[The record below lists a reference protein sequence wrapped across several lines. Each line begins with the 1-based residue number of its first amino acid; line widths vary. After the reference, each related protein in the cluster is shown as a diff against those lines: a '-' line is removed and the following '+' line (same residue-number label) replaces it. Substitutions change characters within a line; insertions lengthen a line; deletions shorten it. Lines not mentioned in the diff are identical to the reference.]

1 VDLQK
6 AANAPVNSPKAW
18 QQIKNFLEKLKWHG
32 LKIRA
37 TFSLSNKA
45 HSQRTRMGFVAYL
58 E

>member
-37 TFSLSNKA
+37 TFMFTCYGL
-45 HSQRTRMGFVAYL
+45 QVPQGV
-58 E
+58 